1 MRIIKTSATDH
12 STKDQFDTNLNGIM
26 DIVNKIKQLN
36 LTEDE
41 LNNMAWTVDKV
52 ATSFDDLQEVHKH
65 FHDKKPYANLSDEEL
80 RRRLMWAE
88 NDNQYIEW
96 REGVPD
102 SYDMSDVD
110 ADIHAMYKELERRGK
125 R

>member
-1 MRIIKTSATDH
+1 
-12 STKDQFDTNLNGIM
+12 
-26 DIVNKIKQLN
+26 
-36 LTEDE
+36 
-41 LNNMAWTVDKV
+41 
-52 ATSFDDLQEVHKH
+52 
-65 FHDKKPYANLSDEEL
+65 
-80 RRRLMWAE
+80 MWAE